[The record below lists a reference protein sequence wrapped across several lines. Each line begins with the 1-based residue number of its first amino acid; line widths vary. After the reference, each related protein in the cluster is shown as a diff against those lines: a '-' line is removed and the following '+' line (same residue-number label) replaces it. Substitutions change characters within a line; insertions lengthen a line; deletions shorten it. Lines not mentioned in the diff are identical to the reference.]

1 MRRRD
6 LIKGIAGLAA
16 AWPLAARARQTD
28 QVRRIGVLMNFPSSD
43 PEGGALLAEFTRH
56 LAELGWTEG
65 RNVRIDARCGGS
77 NVDLMR
83 TLAKELVGLQPDV
96 LLATS
101 TPTTA
106 VLARETQTIPIVFTF
121 VADPIGSRFIA
132 NLSRP
137 GGNITGF
144 SMIEASMASKSL
156 ELLRE
161 VAPGIKRVAIMFNPD
176 TAPFVNSMV
185 LPVFE
190 TAAKSFNIAPI
201 AAPVHSDAEIETVI
215 TSLSREPGGALFGG
229 PDTFITNHRATII
242 SLAARNRLPAVYG
255 PTVFARDGGFVSYGA
270 DFQDNFRRSAL
281 YVDKILRGAKP
292 SELPVTSEIFADYQ
306 SQNRPRAR
314 SYSTADIARARR
326 RGDRITVFLLR
337 RVSSLSYLQSVD
349 QDLGGRTGRGRL
361 LTSDQETVLDRVD
374 TPVFDLGIDRAEAE

>member
-1 MRRRD
+1 MASYIARRKF
-6 LIKGIAGLAA
+6 LATLGGAAA
-16 AWPLAARARQTD
+16 AWPLTARAQQADR
-28 QVRRIGVLMNFPSSD
+28 VRRIGVLMNFPSSD
-43 PEGGALLAEFTRH
+43 PEGKALLAEFTRH

-65 RNVRIDARCGGS
+65 RNVRIDARWGGS

-96 LLATS
+96 LLASS

-106 VLARETQTIPIVFTF
+106 ALAGETQTIPIVFTL
-121 VADPIGSRFIA
+121 VADPVSSRFIA
-132 NLSRP
+132 NLSHP

-185 LPVFE
+185 MPVFE

-270 DFQDNFRRSAL
+270 DIQDNFRRSAL

-292 SELPVTSEIFADYQ
+292 SELPVQMPVKYLLIVNLKTAHALGLTVPQTLLALADEV
-306 SQNRPRAR
+306 
-314 SYSTADIARARR
+314 I
-326 RGDRITVFLLR
+326 
-337 RVSSLSYLQSVD
+337 
-349 QDLGGRTGRGRL
+349 
-361 LTSDQETVLDRVD
+361 E
-374 TPVFDLGIDRAEAE
+374 